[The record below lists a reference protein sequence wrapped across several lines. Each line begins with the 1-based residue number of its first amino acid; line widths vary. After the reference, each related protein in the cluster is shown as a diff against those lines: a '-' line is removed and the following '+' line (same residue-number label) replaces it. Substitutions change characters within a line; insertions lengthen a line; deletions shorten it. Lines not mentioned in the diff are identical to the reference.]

1 MNAPKDDPR
10 DPRFRAYRAASL
22 GVYLVFTIT
31 FCVFIIVSVYRSV
44 LGMTPELP
52 PVGEIQP
59 EEACMSD
66 LRTLFVELENE
77 RKVLGDQPV
86 VVRSDAHFL
95 QFRVEWLRRKRALE
109 AKCGLESREKAR
121 EAFSTLDRI
130 VDLYTTA
137 SVQFSGAVGPTVDE
151 FKQQVGL
158 ARTPALP

>member
-1 MNAPKDDPR
+1 MNAPRADPK

-44 LGMTPELP
+44 LGMTPERP
-52 PVGEIQP
+52 PVGEIQS
-59 EEACMSD
+59 EEACMEGV
-66 LRTLFVELENE
+66 RALFVELEHE

-95 QFRVEWLRRKRALE
+95 AFRVEWLRRKRALE
-109 AKCGLESREKAR
+109 ARCGLESREKAR
-121 EAFSTLDRI
+121 EAFTSLDRI

-151 FKQQVGL
+151 FKRQVGL
-158 ARTPALP
+158 APSPAHP